1 MLILGVKWK
10 QSVWKNRGF
19 TLVEL
24 LVVIAIIGV
33 MVSLLL
39 PAIQAA
45 REAARRATCSNN
57 LKQQSLALLNYESA
71 FRLFPPSY
79 VANTRDARRDPV
91 TFDGPNGFA
100 WSALILP
107 QLDQAVLHGR
117 LRMESACWDPIQ
129 GDAVQA
135 RLSVYLCPSAT
146 RSEGK
151 VQVRDLSSN
160 LLATLGRSTYV
171 ANAGQEEPWGE
182 TVEEYQGIAD
192 GPLYRNSRT
201 RIADVSDGL
210 SHTVFLGEHH
220 PVLSDKTWVG
230 VVPGAMVCA
239 NQPNRFPLAECD
251 FAATLLNVHSG
262 PSKSEIDP
270 VLGFAPIHPPNSPL
284 SSVCQMYSE
293 HVGGAFV
300 AMGDGG
306 VRWISATIHQPT
318 WAAMSSSA
326 KGDLVGDDGL

>member
-1 MLILGVKWK
+1 
-10 QSVWKNRGF
+10 
-19 TLVEL
+19 
-24 LVVIAIIGV
+24 
-33 MVSLLL
+33 
-39 PAIQAA
+39 
-45 REAARRATCSNN
+45 
-57 LKQQSLALLNYESA
+57 
-71 FRLFPPSY
+71 
-79 VANTRDARRDPV
+79 
-91 TFDGPNGFA
+91 
-100 WSALILP
+100 
-107 QLDQAVLHGR
+107 
-117 LRMESACWDPIQ
+117 MESACWDPIQ

-201 RIADVSDGL
+201 PIADVSDGL

-251 FAATLLNVHSG
+251 LAATLLNVHSG

>member
-1 MLILGVKWK
+1 MSILGARKMQAVRRH
-10 QSVWKNRGF
+10 RGF

-39 PAIQAA
+39 PAVQAA
-45 REAARRATCSNN
+45 REAARRVTCSNN

-71 FRLFPPSY
+71 YRLFPPSY
-79 VANTRDARRDPV
+79 VANTRDPRRDPF

-117 LRMESACWDPIQ
+117 LQMESACWETAQ
-129 GDAVQA
+129 GEAVRA
-135 RLSVYLCPSAT
+135 RLPFFLCPSAT
-146 RSEGK
+146 RGEGP
-151 VQVRDLSSN
+151 VQVRDSSGRV
-160 LLATLGRSTYV
+160 LATFGRSTYV

-182 TVEEYQGIAD
+182 PAEDYRGIAD
-192 GPLYRNSRT
+192 GPLYRNSCT
-201 RIADVSDGL
+201 RLSDVSDGL

-230 VVPGAMVCA
+230 VVPGALVCA
-239 NQPNRFPLAECD
+239 NQPNRFPLAQCD
-251 FAATLLNVHSG
+251 LAATLLNVHSG

-284 SSVCQMYSE
+284 SNVCQMYSE
-293 HVGGAFV
+293 HVGGALV
-300 AMGDGG
+300 SMGDGS
-306 VRWISATIHQPT
+306 VRFISATIHQPT

-326 KGDLVGDDGL
+326 KGESIGDEWE